1 MQTVLLSSNRLSC
14 EAVSLDGA
22 AGLGKG
28 NWTPPTQ
35 LALLAAGEGI
45 EREMLANQYAD
56 IVLTNQSNTALSF
69 AGNLQVRYISAT
81 TAILYSQCW
90 FLRRWCEVLPMCRWW
105 GRAICW
111 NRMRSSKADAA
122 SFLVKHMRKLIKG
135 SE

>member
-35 LALLAAGEGI
+35 LALLIAGKDI
-45 EREMLANQYAD
+45 ESVTDTNPYAD

-81 TAILYSQCW
+81 RAVLYSQCW
-90 FLRRWCEVLPMCRWW
+90 FLRRWCEVLPMCR
-105 GRAICW
+105 R
-111 NRMRSSKADAA
+111 
-122 SFLVKHMRKLIKG
+122 
-135 SE
+135 